1 MLSIQT
7 RLITTA
13 IGVFLLA
20 WLVSKVISSTAGWV
34 TAVICL
40 SILLT
45 YQIWHASKLSKILLT
60 PKHDDIPRAM
70 GIWGEIYY
78 RLHKLTRA
86 WRDQVIDVE
95 QQHQRFIQAIQASP
109 SGVVMLN
116 EDDQMEWCN
125 AIAGSHFGLN
135 ARRDALQRI
144 THILRKP
151 AFVQYIVRQNYRDPI
166 RLTNMGLFEEYTLDV
181 QIFPYGDKQKLILSQ
196 DVSQIEKTDA
206 MRRDFVAN
214 VSHELKTPLTVL
226 SGFLETVQELNPSP
240 EDRDRYLELMNTQTG
255 RMKTLVDDL
264 LTLAKLEGNPEP
276 PISQAF
282 NMSML
287 FARLKVDAE
296 GLSQG
301 HHQITFENKT
311 DKNIL
316 GDESEMYS
324 AFSNLVFNAVRYTPE
339 GGKIDVVW
347 EDTDSGAE
355 FSVTDTGPGIAEEHI
370 PRLTERFYRIDRSR
384 SRETGGTGLGM
395 AIVKHVI
402 SRHQGDLKIQSALG
416 KGSRFSLTL
425 TKSRLSP
432 SSAMSS
438 SQKLD

>member
-1 MLSIQT
+1 
-7 RLITTA
+7 
-13 IGVFLLA
+13 
-20 WLVSKVISSTAGWV
+20 
-34 TAVICL
+34 
-40 SILLT
+40 
-45 YQIWHASKLSKILLT
+45 
-60 PKHDDIPRAM
+60 
-70 GIWGEIYY
+70 
-78 RLHKLTRA
+78 
-86 WRDQVIDVE
+86 
-95 QQHQRFIQAIQASP
+95 
-109 SGVVMLN
+109 
-116 EDDQMEWCN
+116 
-125 AIAGSHFGLN
+125 
-135 ARRDALQRI
+135 
-144 THILRKP
+144 
-151 AFVQYIVRQNYRDPI
+151 
-166 RLTNMGLFEEYTLDV
+166 MGLLEQYTLDV

-226 SGFLETVQELNPSP
+226 AGFLETVQELNPSP
-240 EDRDRYLELMNTQTG
+240 EDRDRYLQLMNIQTG

-276 PISQAF
+276 PISKAF

-301 HHQITFENKT
+301 QHQINFINKT

-347 EDTDSGAE
+347 EDTDHGAE

-402 SRHQGDLKIQSALG
+402 NRHQGELKIQSVLG
-416 KGSRFSLTL
+416 EGSRFSLTL
-425 TKSRLSP
+425 TMPRLSSTI
-432 SSAMSS
+432 SSAISSTISS
-438 SQKLD
+438 S